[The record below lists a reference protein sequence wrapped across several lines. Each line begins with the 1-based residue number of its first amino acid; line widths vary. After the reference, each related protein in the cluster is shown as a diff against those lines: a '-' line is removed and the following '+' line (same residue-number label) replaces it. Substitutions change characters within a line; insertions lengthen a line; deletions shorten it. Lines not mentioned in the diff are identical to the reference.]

1 MAEDATV
8 TRNAGFT
15 LGGVNFANKTF
26 TLGSA
31 TTDMT
36 LVDNSALTGESV
48 PEPRSSAPSP
58 EGTPLMEGRN
68 VQQLT
73 KVTYKGYIGIKEQRE
88 CPPPQ

>member
-1 MAEDATV
+1 MLGGNVVLNNVITNNKTRFELAEDATV

-36 LVDNSALTGESV
+36 LVDNSSTNTSPPGTFATKLADLTSSLQV
-48 PEPRSSAPSP
+48 P
-58 EGTPLMEGRN
+58 L
-68 VQQLT
+68 
-73 KVTYKGYIGIKEQRE
+73 I
-88 CPPPQ
+88 